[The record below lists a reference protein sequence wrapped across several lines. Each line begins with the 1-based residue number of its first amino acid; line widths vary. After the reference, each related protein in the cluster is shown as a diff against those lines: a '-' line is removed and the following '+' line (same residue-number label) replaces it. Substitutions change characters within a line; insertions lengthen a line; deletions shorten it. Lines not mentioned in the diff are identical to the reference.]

1 MKIHI
6 FLNIIIIFVMSVSA
20 SYAEWTKVTKNIKGD
35 TLYVDF
41 EKMRKHDGYL
51 YWWYLVDYLKPIKHG
66 IWSLKA
72 YVHGDCKKLRYKI
85 YSDFPYKKPMGKGT
99 ASSSTNKPDKDWRN
113 SPANSSTEKILNIV
127 CNHKNN
133 K

>member
-1 MKIHI
+1 MKILPALLI
-6 FLNIIIIFVMSVSA
+6 FIITAA
-20 SYAEWTKVTKNIKGD
+20 SPFTSSAEWTRVTKNIKGD
-35 TLYVDF
+35 TLYVDLG
-41 EKMRKHDGYL
+41 KIRKHNGYV

-66 IWSLKA
+66 VWSLKA

-113 SPANSSTEKILNIV
+113 SPANSSTEKILTIV

>member
-1 MKIHI
+1 MKIQI
-6 FLNIIIIFVMSVSA
+6 FLNIIIILVMSVSA

-51 YWWYLVDYLKPIKHG
+51 YWWYLVDYHKPIKHG

-72 YVHGDCKKLRYKI
+72 YIQSDCLEFRYKI
-85 YSDFPYKKPMGKGT
+85 FANFPYKKPMGEGV
-99 ASSSTNKPDKDWRN
+99 ASSSNKKPDKEWRY
-113 SPANSSTEKILNIV
+113 PPINSSTKKILNTI
-127 CNHKNN
+127 CKH
-133 K
+133 